1 MICQPDF
8 PCQNNSS
15 LMSGNFT
22 KRDILKWIEVIYRP
36 SNQFVREITSNWP
49 EYKKIF
55 IDRIAE
61 NLYKDIR
68 RTRQLFKSPFT
79 FKKEFDKLTDD
90 EKSPWYDFALD
101 IPKKLRLLNLYIRPY
116 NDFCRTCLIPYKDLE
131 TLARADYHNY
141 WLRQKSASDLK
152 GKKEPVQIPF
162 RDLPVEVKRFY
173 TELNHLVPVAL
184 KKAGYEIIR
193 TEEISE
199 ISEKMVLKFARAIHS
214 RYLREIRKRDD
225 GVKKSSYLSWI
236 HNPGDNKETIAE
248 GFDDLPEDIK
258 HSNLDNAY
266 QIPAKLLA
274 IGYKLRHAGKGFK
287 TAALHLGEDEIETM
301 ARVEH
306 IRWCWDKILHGWI
319 YGKVK
324 DDRKKTHPAIIS
336 YEDLSESEK
345 EKDRELVRLIPS
357 LLQDVNY
364 DVFHV
369 NPEKISKLPYA
380 IKPQSSIHRI
390 LDETRKMNAQIRNM
404 VTLSPD
410 VEEMAEI
417 RNRKI
422 EEAVKEIESSY
433 NYALHIQESF
443 LPDNLYVRECFP
455 DSFILFK
462 PKDIVSG
469 DFYFFSKQDHQL
481 IFAAADCTGHGIPG
495 ALLSTIGYG
504 ILDEAVS
511 VLKLKDPPEILKH
524 LYSKMHKFLKMDLEE
539 TNISDDMDVALC
551 SLNSRKHILTYSG
564 IGNPLYHVTGGK
576 LDEYRAGNLR
586 KKSDEK
592 DENEYV
598 SESIHLKHGDS
609 IYLCTDG
616 YADQFGGKNHKKYQS
631 GRLKSYILSIQ
642 EFPMPEQGDR
652 LYEEIEKWREEN
664 NEEQTDDMLVIGI
677 RI

>member
-1 MICQPDF
+1 
-8 PCQNNSS
+8 
-15 LMSGNFT
+15 MSDDFT

-36 SNQFVREITSNWP
+36 SNKIIQDITSSWI

-61 NLYKDIR
+61 NLYKDIQ
-68 RTRQLFKSPFT
+68 RTQHLFTSPYT
-79 FKKEFDKLTDD
+79 FKKDFDKLPEN
-90 EKSPWYDFALD
+90 EKSVWFDFAWD
-101 IPKKLRLLNLYIRPY
+101 IPKKLSLLNLYIHPY
-116 NDFCRTCLIPYKDLE
+116 KDFCRTCLIPYKDIE
-131 TLARADYHNY
+131 ILARADYHSFC
-141 WLRQKSASDLK
+141 QKQISAGDLK
-152 GKKEPVQIPF
+152 GKNEPVKDAF
-162 RDLPVEVKRFY
+162 RDLPEERKRFY
-173 TELNHLVPVAL
+173 IELNHLIPVAL
-184 KKAGYEIIR
+184 KNIGYEIIR
-193 TEEISE
+193 TEEVSE
-199 ISEKMVLKFARAIHS
+199 INEKMVSKFARSIHS
-214 RYLREIRKRDD
+214 RYLHEIRKRDI
-225 GVKKSSYLSWI
+225 GPKKMSYISWI
-236 HNPGDNKETIAE
+236 YTSGDSKNNNL
-248 GFDDLPEDIK
+248 GDFDDLPEDIK

-274 IGYKLRHAGKGFK
+274 IGYKIRHTGKGFK
-287 TAALHLGEDEIETM
+287 PAVLHLSEDEVETM

-324 DDRKKTHPAIIS
+324 DERKKTHPAIIP

-345 EKDRELVRLIPS
+345 EKDRELVRLIPA
-357 LLQDVNY
+357 LLQDVDY

-369 NPEKISKLPYA
+369 NPDRISKLPYA

-390 LDETRKMNAQIRNM
+390 LDETRKMNAQIRKM

-410 VEEMAEI
+410 VEEMVEI

-469 DFYFFSKQDHQL
+469 DFYFFSKQDQML

-504 ILDEAVS
+504 ILDEAVNE
-511 VLKLKDPPEILKH
+511 LKLKDLPEILRH
-524 LYSKMHKFLKMDLEE
+524 LYSKMHRFLKMDAE
-539 TNISDDMDVALC
+539 TTGISDDMDIALC
-551 SLNSRKHILTYSG
+551 TLDIRDHTLTYSG
-564 IGNPLYHVTGGK
+564 IGNSLYHVTSDK

-592 DENEYV
+592 DGNDFV
-598 SESIHLKHGDS
+598 SERIHLHHGDS
-609 IYLCTDG
+609 IYLCSDG
-616 YADQFGGKNHKKYQS
+616 YADQFGGRDHKKYQTA
-631 GRLKSYILSIQ
+631 RLKNFLLSIQ
-642 EFPMPEQGDR
+642 EDPMPEQGDR
-652 LYEEIEKWREEN
+652 LYEEIEKWREDN
-664 NEEQTDDMLVIGI
+664 NEDQTDDILVIGI